1 MECLIE
7 NSECLS
13 SSHII
18 NRETIFALGGLIYG
32 LKYHSEAGTP
42 LNETGT
48 LVAAFAGAM
57 LAASVVGNIGVLSS
71 IASVPF

>member
-57 LAASVVGNIGVLSS
+57 LASVVGNIGVLSS

>member
-57 LAASVVGNIGVLSS
+57 LACVLSNIGVLCS